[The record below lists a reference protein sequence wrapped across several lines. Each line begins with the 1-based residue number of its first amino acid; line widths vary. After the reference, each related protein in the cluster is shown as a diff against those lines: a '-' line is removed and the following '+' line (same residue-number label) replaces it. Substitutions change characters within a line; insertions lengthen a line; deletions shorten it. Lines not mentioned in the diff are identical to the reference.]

1 MIPMKQFIM
10 LMHNDVTMPEVATHW
25 PRYVAQLEQLGALRG
40 GSSFG
45 TGQALRQGTT
55 APPLSSLVGY
65 MLVAAPDLATA
76 QRYVVGNP
84 TYDAGGTVE
93 LRELV
98 ED

>member
-10 LMHNDVTMPEVATHW
+10 LMHNDVTMAEVATHW

-40 GSSFG
+40 GSSVG
-45 TGQALRQGTT
+45 PGQGLRQG
-55 APPLSSLVGY
+55 AAAAPLSSLVGY
-65 MLVAAPDLATA
+65 MLIAAPDLGTA

-93 LRELV
+93 LREVV

>member
-1 MIPMKQFIM
+1 M
-10 LMHNDVTMPEVATHW
+10 LMHNDVTMPEVAAHW

-40 GSSFG
+40 GSSLG
-45 TGQALRQGTT
+45 PGHGLRHGAT
-55 APPLSSLVGY
+55 AAPLSSLVGY

-93 LRELV
+93 LREVV

>member
-1 MIPMKQFIM
+1 MKQFIM
-10 LMHNDVTMPEVATHW
+10 LMHNDVTMPEVDTHW
-25 PRYVAQLEQLGALRG
+25 PHYVAQLEQLGALRG

-45 TGQALRQGTT
+45 PGQGLRHG
-55 APPLSSLVGY
+55 AAAVPLSSLVGY
-65 MLVAAPDLATA
+65 MLIAAPDLATA
-76 QRYVVGNP
+76 QSYVVGNP